1 MIQVSEA
8 ESHVMDVLW
17 QASPL
22 AAEEVI
28 AALSERQAWQ
38 EATVKTLLNRLLNK
52 QAIAA
57 EKDGRRFLYRPL
69 LQRDDYLQQ
78 QSSSLVDRLF
88 DGRLAPLV
96 SHFSAKRTLSAD
108 DIAELK
114 QLIED
119 IEHGQ

>member
-1 MIQVSEA
+1 MIQISEA
-8 ESHVMDVLW
+8 ESLVMDVLW
-17 QASPL
+17 QSSPL
-22 AAEEVI
+22 AAEEVV
-28 AALSERQAWQ
+28 AVLSERQAWQ

-69 LQRDDYLQQ
+69 LQRDDYLQH

-96 SHFSAKRTLSAD
+96 SHFSANRTLSAD

>member
-1 MIQVSEA
+1 MIQISEA
-8 ESHVMDVLW
+8 ESLVMDVLW
-17 QASPL
+17 QTSPL
-22 AAEEVI
+22 AAEEVV

-88 DGRLAPLV
+88 EGRLAPLV
-96 SHFSAKRTLSAD
+96 SHFSAKRTLGAD

-114 QLIED
+114 QLIQD